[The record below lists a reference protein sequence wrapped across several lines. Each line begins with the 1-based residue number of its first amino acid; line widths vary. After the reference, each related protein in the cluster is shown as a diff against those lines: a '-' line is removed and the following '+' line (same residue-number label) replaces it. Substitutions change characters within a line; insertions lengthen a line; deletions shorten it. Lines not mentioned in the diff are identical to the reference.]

1 MKTYFPSWLQQ
12 TAILLLWGLVYY
24 LSGLISLKFD
34 DPNSA
39 IAIVWFPSGV
49 AVAALLSA
57 RWRDYPALILIFA
70 VASILQDEAW
80 HSLPLFLTTLG
91 YSLLAMPANVLI
103 AWLVRRFSR
112 PNDDLHVILLWICA
126 TFIVSL
132 FDALIVGG
140 GYAYFTDQ
148 PITKTIWNGFVA
160 DVTGIFFATTV
171 VMGFVNKRG
180 LQAALT
186 WSSRLTGLALLLL
199 ICAATVFIFDYS
211 GTWLRT
217 EAAAL
222 YFALSCLPIVLTLML
237 SLVWGNRG
245 GSIGLLTLGAIVIHF
260 TDQHQGPFFLHGLS
274 FTESLLLALSYLSA
288 TALLVVFVRV
298 LSRSTTRFN
307 PDTGRLAGNG
317 ILYRLEPETGIFNWE
332 NDLSSLLGSTSPQAF
347 DTIERV
353 LAQVHPSDREKL
365 RQHWLSPVPNKSK
378 PLIFRIKVNKDE
390 WLTLVDSG
398 GVAMSNGGTSI
409 IVGNWQVSHYD
420 LAI

>member
-70 VASILQDEAW
+70 LASILQDEAW

-160 DVTGIFFATTV
+160 DVTGIFFATTI

-186 WSSRLTGLALLLL
+186 WASRLTGLALLLL

-365 RQHWLSPVPNKSK
+365 RQHWLSPIPNQSK
-378 PLIFRIKVNKDE
+378 PLIFRIKVNEDE

>member
-1 MKTYFPSWLQQ
+1 MKTYFPSWLQR
-12 TAILLLWGLVYY
+12 TFILLLWGMVYY

-34 DPNSA
+34 DPSSA

-49 AVAALLSA
+49 AVAAFLSA
-57 RWRDYPALILIFA
+57 RWRDYPVLILIFA
-70 VASILQDEAW
+70 LTSALLDEAW
-80 HSLPLFLTTLG
+80 QSVPIFVITLG

-103 AWLVRRFSR
+103 AWIVRRFSR
-112 PNDDLHVILLWICA
+112 ANDDLHVILLWICA

-132 FDALIVGG
+132 FDALLVGG
-140 GYAYFTDQ
+140 GYAFFTDQ
-148 PITKTIWNGFVA
+148 PLAKTIWNGFVA

-180 LQAALT
+180 PVASASWPT
-186 WSSRLTGLALLLL
+186 RLAGLALLLL
-199 ICAATVFIFDYS
+199 LCAATAFIFDYK

-222 YFALSCLPIVLTLML
+222 YFALSCLPIVLTMML

-245 GSIGLLTLGAIVIHF
+245 GSIGLLALGAIVIHF
-260 TDQHQGPFFLHGLS
+260 TDQHQGPFFLRGLS

-288 TALLVVFVRV
+288 AALLIVFVRV
-298 LSRSTTRFN
+298 VRRSTNRFN

-317 ILYRLEPETGIFNWE
+317 VLYRLEPATGVFNWE
-332 NDLSSLLGSTSPQAF
+332 NDLSSLLGSASPDEF
-347 DTIERV
+347 NTVERV
-353 LAQVHPSDREKL
+353 LRHVHPADREKL
-365 RQHWLSPVPNKSK
+365 RQHWFTPAQTRHSA
-378 PLIFRIKVNKDE
+378 LIFRIKTNNDE

-398 GVAMSNGGTSI
+398 GVAMSNGGARI
-409 IVGNWQVSHYD
+409 IVGNWQTSHYD

>member
-160 DVTGIFFATTV
+160 DVTGIFFATTI

-365 RQHWLSPVPNKSK
+365 RQHWLSPVPNQSK
-378 PLIFRIKVNKDE
+378 PLIFRIKVNEDE